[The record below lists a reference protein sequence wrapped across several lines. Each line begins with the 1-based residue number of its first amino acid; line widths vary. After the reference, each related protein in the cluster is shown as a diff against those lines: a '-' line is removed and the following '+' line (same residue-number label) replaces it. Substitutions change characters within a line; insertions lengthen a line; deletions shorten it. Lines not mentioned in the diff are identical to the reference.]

1 MLKKEVSVL
10 KVIKFFAVVTL
21 DKFNGKKE
29 VGGYISLDV
38 NKNGVS
44 VGFVT

>member
-1 MLKKEVSVL
+1 VLKKEVTIL
-10 KVIKFFAVVTL
+10 KVVKFFAIITL
-21 DKFNGKKE
+21 NKFNGKKE

-38 NKNGVS
+38 NKNGVN

>member
-29 VGGYISLDV
+29 VCGDIFLKV
-38 NKNGVS
+38 
-44 VGFVT
+44 